1 VNPKFPLGEIVITA
15 NAVRALAP
23 GTSKQAIARHDWG
36 EVGKEDSQ
44 ANNEALKTGG
54 RLLSAYRDA
63 RGVKFWVITEHD
75 RSITTIL
82 LPEDY

>member
-23 GTSKQAIARHDWG
+23 GTSKQAIARH
-36 EVGKEDSQ
+36 
-44 ANNEALKTGG
+44 NEALKTGG